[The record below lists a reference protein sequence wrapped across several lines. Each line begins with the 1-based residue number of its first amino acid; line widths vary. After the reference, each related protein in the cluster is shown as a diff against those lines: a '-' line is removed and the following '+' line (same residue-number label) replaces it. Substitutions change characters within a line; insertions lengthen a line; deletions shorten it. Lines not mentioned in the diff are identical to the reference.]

1 MINNTVGELADVIK
15 ARVEIDGHPPES
27 ALLEADVT
35 ELVYDSRNACPG
47 SLFVAL
53 PGERV
58 DGHDYAAAAWRSGA
72 VAAITSR
79 PVPGG
84 LCLITEDPV
93 AAMGTIGGYLT
104 ARAKAGGLRV
114 IGITG
119 SAGKST
125 TKDLLAQIL
134 ERVAPVVAPR
144 ESMNNEIGLPTTAS
158 WVTADT
164 RFLISEMGA
173 KGIGHIRYLCQITPP
188 DIGVVLNVGAAHLGK
203 FGSRDAI
210 AQAKGELIEA
220 LPGTGVA
227 VLNAG
232 DPRVRAMASRTDAKT
247 IFFDVEP
254 AQDPELVEGQDGHFD
269 KLSDRGEGVSDLEV
283 YATGLQPDDL
293 DRWSFELVLAG
304 VRHTVR
310 LRLLGRHQVANA
322 VAAAAAAHAAGVP
335 GAVIAE
341 ALSAAESRSH
351 WRMELHDLP
360 GGGILINDAYN
371 ANPVSMSAALDTLAT
386 IGARRKLSKPA
397 STTTAVLGEMLELGD
412 ESGPLHEQV
421 GRAVAEH
428 RIDRL
433 ITVGAGAEPIRA
445 GALAAGLDPAAVT
458 QVPDKAAALLSL
470 RDLTSGD
477 LVLIKASRDIGL
489 ETIGE
494 RLLSRDMDAV
504 STGTRN

>member
-1 MINNTVGELADVIK
+1 VINNTVGELARVIH
-15 ARVEIDGHPPES
+15 ARAEIDGRAPGAAS
-27 ALLEADVT
+27 LDAAVS
-35 ELVYDSRNACPG
+35 ELVYDSRNAGPG

-53 PGERV
+53 PGDRV
-58 DGHDYAAAAWRSGA
+58 DGHDYAAKAWALGA

-93 AAMGTIGGYLT
+93 AAMGRIGQYLT
-104 ARAKAGGLRV
+104 ARAKADGLRV

-134 ERVAPVVAPR
+134 ERFAPVVAPR
-144 ESMNNEIGLPTTAS
+144 GSMNNEIGLPTTAS
-158 WVTADT
+158 WVTAET
-164 RFLISEMGA
+164 RFLIAEMGA
-173 KGIGHIRYLCQITPP
+173 KGIGHIRYLCDITPP

-203 FGSRDAI
+203 FGSQDAI
-210 AQAKGELIEA
+210 AKTKGELIEA
-220 LPGTGVA
+220 LPDDGVA

-232 DPRVRAMASRTDAKT
+232 DPRVRAMESRTGAPVV
-247 IFFDVEP
+247 FFDVERQ
-254 AQDPELVEGQDGHFD
+254 AD
-269 KLSDRGEGVSDLEV
+269 V
-283 YATGLQPDDL
+283 YATSLAPDDL
-293 DRWSFELVLAG
+293 DRWSFELVVG
-304 VRHTVR
+304 DQTRPVR

-335 GAVIAE
+335 AALIAE
-341 ALSAAESRSH
+341 GLSAAEIRSH

-360 GGGILINDAYN
+360 AGGILINDAYN
-371 ANPVSMSAALDTLAT
+371 ANPASMTAALDTLAT
-386 IGARRKLSKPA
+386 IGGSRRA
-397 STTTAVLGEMLELGD
+397 VGRTATTTAVLGEMLELGD
-412 ESGPLHEQV
+412 DSVPMHEQV

-445 GALAAGLDPAAVT
+445 GALAGGLDPAAAT
-458 QVPDKAAALLSL
+458 QVPDKAAALASL
-470 RDLTSGD
+470 QDLTSSD
-477 LVLIKASRDIGL
+477 LVLIKASRDVGL

-494 RLLSRDMDAV
+494 RLLADGSEA
-504 STGTRN
+504 N